1 MKLILKYV
9 KPFTLTILICI
20 AFLFAQ
26 AISELQLPNFMS
38 DMVNDGIQ
46 SGGIEEGA
54 PDAISEEGMNLI
66 QLLMDKDSQSVMN
79 DSYTFIEAG
88 SSKAG
93 KYKSDYPAVKTENIY
108 VLTETDQDKLEK
120 TDKAYT
126 KATYALTLSLEDM
139 ADEINAAQ
147 GKGDS
152 NKSTDLSDVDTS
164 KIYQMLPYLTQL
176 KQAGKLDKYI
186 SLAADDDSM
195 AAGQVS
201 TTFSRIFYNELGADL
216 DKIQKHYIIIKG
228 LQMLGLALLSVVASI
243 IVGWFATKVA
253 TTSSKNLRRDIFKKV
268 MSFSNAE
275 YDKFSQ
281 ASLIT
286 RSTND
291 IQQIQVLIMMGIRMI
306 CYAPIIGVGGILMA
320 LRTTVSMS
328 WTIAVAVAA
337 LLILMVAIL
346 SIAMPKFKILQTLID
361 KVNLVSRE
369 NLAGMMVI
377 RTFGNERFEENRF
390 EKANDR
396 LRKTNRFIQR
406 TMSFLMPAMMLIMN
420 LASLLIVWVGGKAI
434 ADSTLEIG
442 DMLAFIQYAM
452 QIIMAFLMISVI
464 FILVPRALV
473 SAKRV
478 QEVLDTELIVTDS
491 REVQYLTNPK
501 GKIEFN
507 HVSFRYPDAEES
519 ILENISFIAKPGE
532 TTAFIG
538 STGSGKSTLINLIPR
553 FYDVTEG
560 RITFDDIDIRNLSQ
574 KELRDLIGY
583 VPQKGFLFTGDIA
596 SNIKYGNSEAS
607 EEEIWKAIEV
617 AQGKDFVEEFEEGIH
632 TAVSQGGTN
641 VSGGQ
646 RQRLSIARALVKKP
660 PVYIFD
666 DSFSALDLKTDAAL
680 RKALDQYTHDSTVL
694 IVAQRV
700 STIINADQIIVLDK
714 GKIVGKGTHK
724 ELLESCPEYREIAES
739 QLSREE
745 LA

>member
-93 KYKSDYPAVKTENIY
+93 KYKSDYPAVKSENIY

-328 WTIAVAVAA
+328 WTIAVAVVA

-607 EEEIWKAIEV
+607 EKEIWKAIEV

>member
-1 MKLILKYV
+1 MKLLLKYL

-20 AFLFAQ
+20 AFLFVQ

-38 DMVNDGIQ
+38 DMVNNGIQ
-46 SGGIEEGA
+46 TGGIEEGA

-66 QLLMDKDSQSVMN
+66 QLLMDKDSQSIMN
-79 DSYTFIEAG
+79 DSYTLIEAG
-88 SSKAG
+88 SSKADH
-93 KYKSDYPAVKTENIY
+93 YKSDYPAVKDKNIY
-108 VLTETDQDKLEK
+108 VLMETDQDKLAK

-126 KATYALTLSLEDM
+126 QATYALTLSLEDM

-147 GKGDS
+147 GNTNS
-152 NKSTDLSDVDTS
+152 NKNANLSDVDTS
-164 KIYQMLPYLTQL
+164 KIYEMLPYLTQL
-176 KQAGKLDKYI
+176 QQAGKLDKYI
-186 SLAADDDSM
+186 SLAAEDDSM

-201 TTFSRIFYNELGADL
+201 TTFTRIFYKELGVNL
-216 DKIQKHYIIIKG
+216 EQIQNHYIIIKG

-243 IVGWFATKVA
+243 VVGWFATKVA
-253 TTSSKNLRRDIFKKV
+253 TTASKNLRKDVFKKV
-268 MSFSNAE
+268 MSFSSAE

-291 IQQIQVLIMMGIRMI
+291 IQQIQVLILMGIRMI
-306 CYAPIIGVGGILMA
+306 CYAPIIGIGGIVMA
-320 LRTTVSMS
+320 LRTTVSIS

-337 LLILMVAIL
+337 LLILMIAIL
-346 SIAMPKFKILQTLID
+346 SIAMPKFKMLQTLID

-377 RTFGNERFEENRF
+377 RTFGNEQFEEKRF
-390 EKANDR
+390 EKANDH

-420 LASLLIVWVGGKAI
+420 LVSLLIVWVGGKAI

-442 DMLAFIQYAM
+442 DMMAFIQYAM
-452 QIIMAFLMISVI
+452 QIIIAFLMISVI

-491 REVQYLTNPK
+491 DEVQHLSNPK
-501 GKIEFN
+501 GKIEFD

-519 ILENISFIAKPGE
+519 ILVNISFVAKPGE

-560 RITFDDIDIRNLSQ
+560 RITFDGIDIRNLPQ
-574 KELRDLIGY
+574 KELRDHIGY
-583 VPQKGFLFTGDIA
+583 VPQKGFLFSGDIA
-596 SNIKYGNSEAS
+596 SNIQYGNSEAT

-632 TAVSQGGTN
+632 TAISQGGTN

-646 RQRLSIARALVKKP
+646 RQRLSIARALIKKP

-724 ELLESCPEYREIAES
+724 ELLESCEEYREIAES
-739 QLSREE
+739 QLWREE